1 MKKQPS
7 IYKASADQPR
17 DIDKWESDF
26 FGSGQLLESKTA
38 QGPQVVD
45 GIAELDNLLLGT
57 NIADKKEK
65 HQTPQLPPRKSFFD
79 VIDQMKVLQRWW
91 DSMPSENLILSF
103 DQVAQLFSKKGIIK
117 DKSTA
122 LNYLK
127 KKMVDMGS
135 GAKKGMEFK
144 DFQALF
150 LRGIVKVMVTGIFKE
165 VTKMYSSSQSTA

>member
-1 MKKQPS
+1 
-7 IYKASADQPR
+7 
-17 DIDKWESDF
+17 
-26 FGSGQLLESKTA
+26 
-38 QGPQVVD
+38 
-45 GIAELDNLLLGT
+45 
-57 NIADKKEK
+57 
-65 HQTPQLPPRKSFFD
+65 
-79 VIDQMKVLQRWW
+79 
-91 DSMPSENLILSF
+91 MPSENLILSF

-135 GAKKGMEFK
+135 TTKKGMEFK

-165 VTKMYSSSQSTA
+165 VTKMYSPSHSTA